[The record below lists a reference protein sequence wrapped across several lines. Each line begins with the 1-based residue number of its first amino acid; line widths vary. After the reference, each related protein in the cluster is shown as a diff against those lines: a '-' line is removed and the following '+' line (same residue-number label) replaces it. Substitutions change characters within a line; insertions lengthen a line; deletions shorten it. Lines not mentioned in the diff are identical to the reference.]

1 MTLVIARLLAQK
13 LTALAV
19 SGNKRLAIYPAVPT
33 TEEQGLA
40 GFDVLIWFGV
50 SVPAGTPRP
59 VVLKLNLDLQKTLQ
73 LPEVRERFAAL
84 GLDSQGGSPER
95 FAALLRED
103 TERWRKVVKAANV
116 RTE

>member
-1 MTLVIARLLAQK
+1 M
-13 LTALAV
+13 

-33 TEEQGLA
+33 TEEQGLS

-59 VVLKLNLDLQKTLQ
+59 FVLKLNLDLQKTLQ
-73 LPEVRERFAAL
+73 LLEVRERFAAL
-84 GLDSQGGSPER
+84 GLNPKGGGPER
-95 FAALLRED
+95 FAALLWED
-103 TERWRKVVKAANV
+103 TERWSKVAKAANV